1 MWTKILIFMIT
12 FFIVA
17 NPATFKI
24 VRRLL
29 GSWVASGEGLATPA
43 GLILHALVFVSL
55 AVFLPRLIL
64 QNSFYADEEE
74 YRKEKADDEE
84 EYAEDEYEDE
94 YAEDEY
100 EEEGFQLQNYVPAD
114 FSNAATPMNFSLIL
128 LALLFILI
136 VMSRR

>member
-29 GSWVASGEGLATPA
+29 GSWVSSAEGLATPA

-55 AVFLPRLIL
+55 AVFLPRLIMR
-64 QNSFYADEEE
+64 SSYYAKEAEEEYAKEAEEEYADEE
-74 YRKEKADDEE
+74 YADEE
-84 EYAEDEYEDE
+84 
-94 YAEDEY
+94 
-100 EEEGFQLQNYVPAD
+100 
-114 FSNAATPMNFSLIL
+114 
-128 LALLFILI
+128 
-136 VMSRR
+136 

>member
-55 AVFLPRLIL
+55 AVFLPRFIMR
-64 QNSFYADEEE
+64 NSYYA
-74 YRKEKADDEE
+74 KDEE
-84 EYAEDEYEDE
+84 EYAEDEYAKEEEE
-94 YAEDEY
+94 YAK
-100 EEEGFQLQNYVPAD
+100 EEEEYTD
-114 FSNAATPMNFSLIL
+114 EE
-128 LALLFILI
+128 
-136 VMSRR
+136 